1 MDLQAHDVACQ
12 GEGKLLVSQ
21 LPLRDVGPLL
31 IPHLLVPF
39 VLFGYMGIFLAALI
53 E

>member
-12 GEGKLLVSQ
+12 GEGKFVSQ
-21 LPLRDVGPLL
+21 LPLRDIGPLL

-39 VLFGYMGIFLAALI
+39 VLFGYMGIFLTALV